1 MYKVLDLEYVDNT
14 NPFSIDNQTE
24 KVTLT
29 GIPFT
34 SWKGLR
40 NYLIT
45 GSKYPEYLHKD
56 QRRVGKEAYVYLPDL
71 NQILEE
77 TLRNYV
83 DSLLLIKLRYD
94 KDTDVIWTQAGLNKF
109 ELEWL
114 QVVKK
119 VVVTL

>member
-1 MYKVLDLEYVDNT
+1 MYKVLDLEFVDDVH
-14 NPFSIDNQTE
+14 PFSVNNKDT

-45 GSKYPEYLHKD
+45 GSKYPEYLHQD
-56 QRRVGKEAYVYLPDL
+56 TRRVGKEAYIYLSDL

-77 TLRNYV
+77 TLRNYIATR
-83 DSLLLIKLRYD
+83 SLIKLRYD
-94 KDTDVIWTQAGLNKF
+94 KDTEVIWSTLGLNKW

-114 QVVKK
+114 EIVKRVVA
-119 VVVTL
+119 TL